1 MPLFIPTDTVRAEL
15 IQRIGQ
21 ATGRQARID
30 GPISIS
36 LLPTVHVS
44 AGGIGLAGLTGGG
57 EALKV
62 DSVSFGVSL
71 LPLLSGRVA
80 INSVTIVKPELVYE
94 IGKDGRSNWQAAA
107 APAAQTAQ
115 GGGGPSSM
123 EDLIASAESSQQQ
136 QQAATAEA
144 LATLDRIGIDK
155 LTISD
160 GTLIYRDRRSGTDET
175 VSAMNLTLSAPD
187 LARGASLD
195 GSFTWGGRQETI
207 ALSVGARPD
216 PTKLAALP
224 VDLKVSDDLA
234 TIAAKGTA
242 LDGDTLFKGTV
253 AANGGSLASLAGRF
267 GVALPATAAYGKF
280 DASASLAA
288 TAKRTTL
295 DTFDATLGDAKFAG
309 QAVITT
315 DGARAGHRPQ
325 AHRRVDR
332 R

>member
-1 MPLFIPTDTVRAEL
+1 M
-15 IQRIGQ
+15 
-21 ATGRQARID
+21 
-30 GPISIS
+30 
-36 LLPTVHVS
+36 HVA

-62 DSVSFGVSL
+62 NSVSFGVGL

-94 IGKDGRSNWQAAA
+94 VDKSGRNNWQAAA
-107 APAAQTAQ
+107 EPAAQTAQ
-115 GGGGPSSM
+115 GGGPSSM

-136 QQAATAEA
+136 QQAATPAEA

-160 GTLIYRDRRSGTDET
+160 GTFIYRDRRSGTDET
-175 VSAMNLTLSAPD
+175 VSAMNLTLAAPD

-195 GSFTWGGRQETI
+195 GSFTWSGRKETI

-253 AANGGSLASLAGRF
+253 TANGS
-267 GVALPATAAYGKF
+267 
-280 DASASLAA
+280 
-288 TAKRTTL
+288 
-295 DTFDATLGDAKFAG
+295 
-309 QAVITT
+309 
-315 DGARAGHRPQ
+315 
-325 AHRRVDR
+325 
-332 R
+332 

>member
-1 MPLFIPTDTVRAEL
+1 
-15 IQRIGQ
+15 
-21 ATGRQARID
+21 
-30 GPISIS
+30 
-36 LLPTVHVS
+36 
-44 AGGIGLAGLTGGG
+44 
-57 EALKV
+57 
-62 DSVSFGVSL
+62 
-71 LPLLSGRVA
+71 
-80 INSVTIVKPELVYE
+80 
-94 IGKDGRSNWQAAA
+94 
-107 APAAQTAQ
+107 
-115 GGGGPSSM
+115 M

-136 QQAATAEA
+136 QQAATAEV

-175 VSAMNLTLSAPD
+175 VTAMNLTLSAPD

-267 GVALPATAAYGKF
+267 GVALPAAPAYGKF

-295 DTFDATLGDAKFAG
+295 DKFDATLGDAKFAG

-332 R
+332 RRRLRRAGIGRLRWGWRQRRSGGEADRPLGARRRQRQCRLHGASGEDRLGGAQGSRRRRQTGQRHACRDDQQGDRQRRARRGQHHRGGARAARRRSPAR